1 VTVQTTGSDTTV
13 GAKRGTRLVRA
24 LGWPDAFWI
33 ATGVPAL
40 LVFSVGSIAVLAGP
54 VSALIWVASVLIGLA
69 MAFVY
74 AEMAGMFPEKSGGP
88 PVFGSQAWSRY
99 VNIIAPVNMWGY
111 WFAWSPVI
119 SIGGLLMGGYIQ
131 AQWFSN
137 LTWSLGFGPNWGP
150 NGNHL
155 FTITFAT
162 VVGAAIIVALLWLNN
177 FGIRQSAIMQ
187 LVLAVTS
194 LIPLALLIVVP
205 LVKGQ
210 VNLAYFQPF
219 VPPNGQWLSWNAF
232 AIVAAGLFV
241 AGWSAYAFET
251 AVVYTAEFRKPQV
264 DTPRAIFSAGLLC
277 LFFFGLGPFVL
288 LGVVGPKAIQQD
300 PSTALVPLAKAVF
313 GVGGQFLIAL
323 LLVAILLSINTAILG
338 SSRTLYQGGKDGWTL
353 RFMRFTS
360 RKGVPL
366 RAMQWDIV
374 INLFLM
380 LFGSPIWILAASTV
394 GYFLFNVLNLVAGF
408 LLRKDA
414 AGVPRPYRAP
424 RLLIR
429 FGLVLAAVN
438 LILLFVGAPSWGW
451 VPVGLGY
458 LIVLTGVAATYV
470 DAWVEG
476 RGATGRRLST
486 AAPRTAA
493 VGTVPEKEAE
503 VDPLGPWRQ
512 WADLTPMILYLL
524 VTGAIFTL
532 AVWQGFGWAYIL
544 GLALTVIWL
553 LGFVVP
559 RGEARWFAW

>member
-1 VTVQTTGSDTTV
+1 
-13 GAKRGTRLVRA
+13 
-24 LGWPDAFWI
+24 
-33 ATGVPAL
+33 
-40 LVFSVGSIAVLAGP
+40 
-54 VSALIWVASVLIGLA
+54 VLIGLA

-131 AQWFSN
+131 AQWFPSQ
-137 LTWSLGFGPNWGP
+137 TWGLSWGP
-150 NGNHL
+150 FH
-155 FTITFAT
+155 ITFAF
-162 VVGAAIIVALLWLNN
+162 VVGAAIILALLWLNN
-177 FGIRQSAIMQ
+177 FGIKQSAVMQ
-187 LVLAVTS
+187 LVLAVAS

-210 VNLAYFQPF
+210 VNLSNLQPF
-219 VPPNGQWLSWNAF
+219 VTPNGHWLSWDTF
-232 AIVAAGLFV
+232 TIVAAGLFV

-277 LFFFGLGPFVL
+277 LFFYGLGPFVL
-288 LGVVGPKAIQQD
+288 LGVVGATAIQAD

-313 GVGGQFLIAL
+313 GVAGQLLIAL
-323 LLVAILLSINTAILG
+323 LLLALLLSINTAILG

-380 LFGSPIWILAASTV
+380 TLGSPIYILAASTV
-394 GYFLFNVLNLVAGF
+394 GYFSFNVLNLVAGY
-408 LLRKDA
+408 LLRRDA
-414 AGVPRPYRAP
+414 PDTMRPYRAP
-424 RLLIR
+424 QALIR
-429 FGLVLAAVN
+429 FGLFLAAVN
-438 LILLFVGAPSWGW
+438 LVLLFVGAPSWGW
-451 VPVGLGY
+451 GAAGLGWA
-458 LIVLTGVAATYV
+458 IVLAGVAATYI

-476 RGATGRRLST
+476 RGAVGRRLST
-486 AAPRTAA
+486 AAPKTADGGN
-493 VGTVPEKEAE
+493 VGTVAETEVE

-512 WADLTPMILYLL
+512 WADLRPMILYLI
-524 VTGAIFTL
+524 VTGGVFTL
-532 AVWQGFGWAYIL
+532 AVWRGFGWAYVL
-544 GLALTVIWL
+544 GLALTVLWL
-553 LGFVVP
+553 VGFMVP
-559 RGEARWFAW
+559 RRKARWFAW

>member
-1 VTVQTTGSDTTV
+1 VTVQATDTDTTV
-13 GAKRGTRLVRA
+13 GAKRGTKLVRA

-40 LVFSVGSIAVLAGP
+40 LVFSVGYIAVLAGP
-54 VSALIWVASVLIGLA
+54 VSAVIWIVSVLIGLA

-131 AQWFSN
+131 AQWFPSQ
-137 LTWSLGFGPNWGP
+137 TWGLSWGP
-150 NGNHL
+150 FH
-155 FTITFAT
+155 ITFAF
-162 VVGAAIIVALLWLNN
+162 VVGAAIILGLLWLNN
-177 FGIRQSAIMQ
+177 FGIKQSAVMQ
-187 LVLAVTS
+187 LVLAVAS
-194 LIPLALLIVVP
+194 LVPLALLIVVP

-210 VNLAYFQPF
+210 VNLSNLQPF
-219 VPPNGQWLSWNAF
+219 VTPNGHWLSWNTF

-277 LFFFGLGPFVL
+277 LFFYGLGPFVL
-288 LGVVGPKAIQQD
+288 LGVVGATAIQAD

-313 GVGGQFLIAL
+313 GVAGQLLIAL
-323 LLVAILLSINTAILG
+323 LLLALLLSINTAILG

-380 LFGSPIWILAASTV
+380 LLGSPIYILAASTV
-394 GYFLFNVLNLVAGF
+394 GYFSFNVLNLVAGY

-414 AGVPRPYRAP
+414 PATMRPYRAP
-424 RLLIR
+424 QALIR
-429 FGLVLAAVN
+429 FGLFLAAVN

-451 VPVGLGY
+451 GAAGLGWA
-458 LIVLTGVAATYV
+458 IVLAGVAATYI

-476 RGATGRRLST
+476 RGAAGRRLST
-486 AAPRTAA
+486 AAPKTADGGNVGA
-493 VGTVPEKEAE
+493 VAETEVE

-512 WADLTPMILYLL
+512 WADLRPMILYLIA
-524 VTGAIFTL
+524 TGGVFTL
-532 AVWQGFGWAYIL
+532 AVWRGFGWAYIL

-553 LGFVVP
+553 VGFMVP
-559 RGEARWFAW
+559 RREARWFAW